1 MLIALKS
8 ENIINLYLNR
18 KHHNS
23 LNRKLNL
30 ILVELGNQISDLLV
44 ALVLVI
50 AKDCHVEPHP
60 SIKNFVEDLEHTWAN
75 SKKWVLELR
84 GGR

>member
-23 LNRKLNL
+23 LNRRLNL
-30 ILVELGNQISDLLV
+30 ILVELGFLKN
-44 ALVLVI
+44 VI
-50 AKDCHVEPHP
+50 KLGLGL
-60 SIKNFVEDLEHTWAN
+60 FGL
-75 SKKWVLELR
+75 
-84 GGR
+84 